1 MREAH
6 ALVRDLME
14 PKPWL
19 YWLDFGFHN
28 ILGWSAFTIAL
39 RAELFSPLQFA
50 AYVVSALALYRAVIF
65 VHELAHLRPGT
76 FVLFRWVWNLTCG
89 LPMLAP
95 SFLYD
100 GVHSDHHKRDL
111 YGTHDDGEYLPF
123 VRHGRILLITYPL
136 LSFVLPLI
144 FVVRFLVLA
153 PLSYFIPPLRRLVW
167 ERASSLAI
175 DLNYKRPADAIRS
188 DKLWRLQEFTTFVFA
203 AAVVAGMVRGLIPV
217 RLFLLW
223 YAVAT
228 LIFFLNS
235 LRTMAAHAYRHSS
248 DQSLDLTAQ
257 YMDSVNVPGHPFF
270 TALWAPVGLRY
281 HATHHLFMSM
291 PYHNLDKAHQR
302 LVTGLSDNTLYLQS
316 SRKSLWDAI
325 SRIWQEAGAAQRK
338 NPATH

>member
-1 MREAH
+1 MRQAH

-28 ILGWSAFTIAL
+28 ILGWAAFTLAL
-39 RAELFSPLQFA
+39 GAPLLSPLQIA
-50 AYVVSALALYRAVIF
+50 AYLVAGLALYRAVIF
-65 VHELAHLRPGT
+65 VHELAHLRSGT
-76 FVLFRWVWNLTCG
+76 FGFFRWTWNLTCG

-111 YGTHDDGEYLPF
+111 YSTHDDGEYLPF

-136 LSFVLPLI
+136 LSFLLPLV
-144 FVVRFLVLA
+144 FVVRFLVLT
-153 PLSYFIPPLRRLVW
+153 PLSYLIPPVRRLVW

-188 DKLWRLQEFTTFVFA
+188 DKLWRLQEFFAFVFA
-203 AAVVAGMVRGLIPV
+203 ASVVTGVARGLVPV
-217 RLFLLW
+217 RLLILW

-228 LIFFLNS
+228 FIFFLNS

-248 DQSLDLTAQ
+248 NQPLDLTGQ
-257 YMDSVNVPGHPFF
+257 YLDSVNVPGHPFF

-291 PYHNLDKAHQR
+291 PYHNLGKAHQR

-316 SRKSLWDAI
+316 SRTSLWDAL
-325 SRIWQEAGAAQRK
+325 SRIWKEAGATERDT
-338 NPATH
+338 P